1 MPLKKRKTDKKDKGI
16 KPRRLPKLK
25 KRILG
30 NPNKTGNDHLTSGRT
45 VDDPDR
51 PLTDQNWVM
60 LRAYMGMENPD
71 VYQAYKMAGYA
82 GVDQSGITSAWE
94 IFNSPNFQ
102 KALESEVEA
111 RKQFLKVDMYSV
123 IRNLTIMANA
133 NMDDF
138 AEWSESG
145 VTLKDSA
152 NLTRDQKYAI
162 VEVKQTAQGVQ
173 IKLDSRQRATEMLA
187 THLGFLIPD
196 PSKGKDTRESAQKI
210 KEAADELFNSVPT
223 EPPKP
228 EEPPTATPSQP
239 NQEESDE

>member
-1 MPLKKRKTDKKDKGI
+1 MPLKKRSTDKKDKGI
-16 KPRRLPKLK
+16 KPRKLPKLK

-30 NPNKTGNDHLTSGRT
+30 NPDKIGNAHTTSTRI
-45 VDDPDR
+45 VDDPDH

-60 LRAYMGMENPD
+60 LRAYMAMENPD

-82 GVDQSGITSAWE
+82 GVNQSGITSAWE

-123 IRNLTIMANA
+123 IRNLTTMANT

-138 AEWSESG
+138 AEWNEYG

-152 NLTRDQKYAI
+152 NLTRDQKYGI
-162 VEVKQTAQGVQ
+162 VEVTQTSQGVK
-173 IKLDSRQRATEMLA
+173 IKLDSRQRALEMLA

-196 PSKGKDTRESAQKI
+196 PSKGKDVQESAQKI
-210 KEAADELFNSVPT
+210 KEAADALFNSVPT

-228 EEPPTATPSQP
+228 EEPTPSNSNP
-239 NQEESDE
+239 GDEDE

>member
-1 MPLKKRKTDKKDKGI
+1 MPLKKRSTDKKDKGI
-16 KPRRLPKLK
+16 RPRKLPKLK

-30 NPNKTGNDHLTSGRT
+30 NPDKIGNAHTTSTRI
-45 VDDPDR
+45 VDDPDH

-60 LRAYMGMENPD
+60 LRAYMAMENPD

-82 GVDQSGITSAWE
+82 GVNQSGITSAWE

-138 AEWSESG
+138 AEWSKTG

-162 VEVKQTAQGVQ
+162 VEVKQTKQGVQ

-196 PSKGKDTRESAQKI
+196 PSKGKDVQESAQKI

-228 EEPPTATPSQP
+228 EEPTPSSSNPGDDQ
-239 NQEESDE
+239 DE